1 MEGIK
6 KLLLIG
12 IGAFALM
19 QLIKP
24 HAVSAQEQVE
34 LPRSQVELPRSA
46 QLLDIATVPAYSQ
59 ARINVNCP
67 FEKCEVLD
75 NGSVVETLL
84 KGQTWS
90 KCFYENAVYGFSN
103 CCESGSVR
111 SADGERVI
119 GCIGDRMIQNTG
131 VQNITHLYQVREVL

>member
-46 QLLDIATVPAYSQ
+46 QLLDIATVRKS
-59 ARINVNCP
+59 INSIFIKTFAP
-67 FEKCEVLD
+67 SLP
-75 NGSVVETLL
+75 L
-84 KGQTWS
+84 
-90 KCFYENAVYGFSN
+90 
-103 CCESGSVR
+103 
-111 SADGERVI
+111 
-119 GCIGDRMIQNTG
+119 
-131 VQNITHLYQVREVL
+131 